1 MEDSCNKPLT
11 VAQLIAALKLLNPDA
26 IIEFEYDGMD
36 TYEFKR
42 AYGFNV
48 ADDNSS
54 IQIVGDPEKL
64 WP

>member
-1 MEDSCNKPLT
+1 MD
-11 VAQLIAALKLLNPDA
+11 ALSLLKPDA
-26 IIEFEYDGMD
+26 SIFFEYDGTD

-48 ADDNSS
+48 ADDDTF